1 MLLGELAPMLK
12 TNTGYDLN
20 QLFIGTE
27 GTLGI
32 VTRAVMRVHPLP
44 ISTQTALV
52 ALEKFEAVTNLL
64 ALIKTMLGEK
74 LSAFEVMWSDY
85 FKAQTEPGLQRAP
98 LSRDH
103 QFYVV
108 LECQGMDPARDG
120 DEFIAMMQQGLESRL
135 IVDAVVANSERERL
149 ALWELRENLE
159 SMLKKTPVYL
169 YDVAVPIDQMS
180 DYVVSVMD
188 RVYATWPN
196 GQCFAMGHIA
206 DGNVHFFV
214 QPRQPGTTHEQSDE
228 LVYGPLASFGGLI
241 SAEHGIGREKK
252 HWLLRNRPAAFLD
265 TMRRLKAAFDPKFL
279 LNPGCV
285 FD

>member
-1 MLLGELAPMLK
+1 
-12 TNTGYDLN
+12 
-20 QLFIGTE
+20 
-27 GTLGI
+27 
-32 VTRAVMRVHPLP
+32 
-44 ISTQTALV
+44 
-52 ALEKFEAVTNLL
+52 
-64 ALIKTMLGEK
+64 
-74 LSAFEVMWSDY
+74 
-85 FKAQTEPGLQRAP
+85 
-98 LSRDH
+98 
-103 QFYVV
+103 
-108 LECQGMDPARDG
+108 
-120 DEFIAMMQQGLESRL
+120 
-135 IVDAVVANSERERL
+135 
-149 ALWELRENLE
+149 
-159 SMLKKTPVYL
+159 
-169 YDVAVPIDQMS
+169 
-180 DYVVSVMD
+180 MD